1 MNIEKN
7 NDKVIDVDFITIDN
21 LPRVM
26 ITYEKVK
33 KPASGTMQAPI
44 VIRYTNTF
52 TFSEYLGM
60 ISNGI

>member
-7 NDKVIDVDFITIDN
+7 NDKIIDVEFVTIDN

-26 ITYEKVK
+26 ITYEKVQMS
-33 KPASGTMQAPI
+33 ASGTMQSPKL
-44 VIRYTNTF
+44 VRYTNTF
-52 TFSEYLGM
+52 TFSTYLGM

>member
-7 NDKVIDVDFITIDN
+7 NDKIIDVEFVTIDN
-21 LPRVM
+21 LPTVM
-26 ITYEKVK
+26 ITYEKVQM
-33 KPASGTMQAPI
+33 PASGTMQSPKL
-44 VIRYTNTF
+44 VRYTNTF